1 MILSPKKKRK
11 RETPPPSNIIVVEIH
26 CNKNFIYKNEFLNCS
41 CLMGTSRV
49 DCMSM
54 NF

>member
-1 MILSPKKKRK
+1 MILSPKKKK
-11 RETPPPSNIIVVEIH
+11 EEKQPHPPFRNIIVVEIH
-26 CNKNFIYKNEFLNCS
+26 CNKKTKNEFLNCS

>member
-1 MILSPKKKRK
+1 MILSPKSKKEPHPLVILLSSK
-11 RETPPPSNIIVVEIH
+11 YTVTKI
-26 CNKNFIYKNEFLNCS
+26 KNKNEFLNCS